1 MTNVIGKGLCA
12 ISCPSRTF
20 CVAVDDGGNVVTSA
34 SPTGGEQAWDVLDV
48 DDTILYGVS
57 RPSSN
62 LCVAVDYAGNVVTS
76 TSPLAQRA

>member
-1 MTNVIGKGLCA
+1 
-12 ISCPSRTF
+12 
-20 CVAVDDGGNVVTSA
+20 VVTSA